1 MDPRVPPDLHE
12 LAAEA
17 KDRRVK
23 LCLDLL
29 ERRLN
34 GVTVVA
40 EAVHRRHNISA
51 ILRSAEAFGM
61 HEAHLVAEHWRPSV
75 GAAKGA
81 ERWLDL
87 EFHESID
94 SCFAQL
100 RERGHVIYVADLD
113 EHAIPP
119 EELPVDQPIAVL
131 FGSEL
136 GGVSP
141 RARELADGVVTV
153 PMHGVTQSLNVSV
166 AAALTLYA
174 LCERR
179 RQVPGAVG
187 LDEATKHAFLK
198 RFLLREKKRKRPTGV
213 LYRED

>member
-1 MDPRVPPDLHE
+1 MDPRVPEDLVE
-12 LAAEA
+12 LALHA
-17 KDRRVK
+17 KKRRVQ

-34 GVTVVA
+34 GVTVIA

-61 HEAHLVAEHWRPSV
+61 HEAHLVAEHWRPSI

-81 ERWLDL
+81 ERWLEL
-87 EFHESID
+87 GFHESID

-100 RERGHVIYVADLD
+100 RERGFQIYVADLD
-113 EHAIPP
+113 DHAVPP
-119 EELPVDQPIAVL
+119 HELPVEAPIAVL
-131 FGSEL
+131 FGAEL
-136 GGVSP
+136 AGVSP

-153 PMHGVTQSLNVSV
+153 PMRGVTQSLNVSV
-166 AAALTLYA
+166 AAAVTLHH

-179 RQVPGAVG
+179 RKVPGAVG
-187 LDEATKHAFLK
+187 LDDATRHRFLK
-198 RFLLREKKRKRPTGV
+198 RFLEREKKRRKATGV

>member
-1 MDPRVPPDLHE
+1 MDPRVPEELRE

-34 GVTVVA
+34 GVTVIG
-40 EAVHRRHNISA
+40 EAIHRRHNISA
-51 ILRSAEAFGM
+51 IMRSAEAFGV

-81 ERWLDL
+81 ERWLDIA
-87 EFHESID
+87 FHESVD
-94 SCFAQL
+94 VCFSRL
-100 RERGHVIYVADLD
+100 RERGFRVYVADLD
-113 EHAIPP
+113 DNALAP
-119 EELPVDQPIAVL
+119 EEIPIESPIAVL
-131 FGSEL
+131 FGTEL
-136 GGVSP
+136 SGVSP
-141 RARELADGVVTV
+141 RAKELADGVLTV
-153 PMHGVTQSLNVSV
+153 PMRGVTQSLNVSV
-166 AAALTLYA
+166 AAALTMYT

-187 LDEATKHAFLK
+187 LPEATRHAFLK
-198 RFLLREKKRKRPTGV
+198 RFLEREKARKKATGV
-213 LYRED
+213 LYR